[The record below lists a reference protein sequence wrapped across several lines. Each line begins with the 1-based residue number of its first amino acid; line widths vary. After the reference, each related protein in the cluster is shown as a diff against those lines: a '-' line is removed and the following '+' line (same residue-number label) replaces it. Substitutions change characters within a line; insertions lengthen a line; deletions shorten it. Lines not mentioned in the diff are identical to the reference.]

1 MKPIQGAIFDLDGTL
16 LDSMWVWKYVDEE
29 FLTRRHLPKEPDYL
43 EKLGPMGFHRAAIY
57 TKEHFQLSDSVE
69 EIWEEWGRLA
79 KNAYDNEVRM
89 KPGAAEYL
97 RMLKKRGVRIGAAT
111 SNHEELFSGTLK
123 RCGVYDYFDA
133 FTMTSEVS
141 RGKDFPDVYLLCA
154 ERLGVQP
161 AESAVFEDI
170 AAGLRGAKSG
180 GFYTVAVKEPLSA
193 PQEKEIKL
201 LADQY
206 ITDFYE
212 LL

>member
-1 MKPIQGAIFDLDGTL
+1 MQ
-16 LDSMWVWKYVDEE
+16 E
-29 FLTRRHLPKEPDYL
+29 H
-43 EKLGPMGFHRAAIY
+43 AAIV

-97 RMLKKRGVRIGAAT
+97 RMLKKSGVRIGAAT

-154 ERLGVQP
+154 ERLGNGWPRDVCVQNGG
-161 AESAVFEDI
+161 AV
-170 AAGLRGAKSG
+170 AARHRAHGEQRGDERLAH
-180 GFYTVAVKEPLSA
+180 TPLSA
-193 PQEKEIKL
+193 GNGDGLFHACPLMQGL
-201 LADQY
+201 
-206 ITDFYE
+206 YE
-212 LL
+212 GRLVPRGTVA